1 MLAQLVEH
9 RYRKPAVTGSTPA
22 HGILDNELNIY
33 LPGETLLIQ
42 RFSFFVS
49 KKECHMD
56 IPNELLII

>member
-1 MLAQLVEH
+1 
-9 RYRKPAVTGSTPA
+9 
-22 HGILDNELNIY
+22 
-33 LPGETLLIQ
+33 LLIQ